1 MLKITM
7 IILYLDA
14 FWVYFILVVAKI
26 KIPDWSLQNGNPQS
40 SEQCQDVQQ
49 RRWGMLLI
57 LKIFTHK
64 PN

>member
-1 MLKITM
+1 MLKITI

-14 FWVYFILVVAKI
+14 FWVCFILVVA

-57 LKIFTHK
+57 FKIFTHK
-64 PN
+64 PD

>member
-7 IILYLDA
+7 ITLYLDA
-14 FWVYFILVVAKI
+14 FWVYFILVVA

-40 SEQCQDVQQ
+40 SEQCQDAQQ

-57 LKIFTHK
+57 FKIFTHK

>member
-7 IILYLDA
+7 IILYLDV

-26 KIPDWSLQNGNPQS
+26 KIPDWSLQNGNTQS

-57 LKIFTHK
+57 FKIFTHK

>member
-7 IILYLDA
+7 IILYPDA
-14 FWVYFILVVAKI
+14 FWVYFILVVA

-57 LKIFTHK
+57 FKIFTHK

>member
-26 KIPDWSLQNGNPQS
+26 PDWSLQNGNPQS

-49 RRWGMLLI
+49 RWWGMLLI
-57 LKIFTHK
+57 FKIFTHK